1 MPAVESVPWTVWL
14 GWTLGALL
22 LLVGFLGAWL
32 PALPGLP
39 LMLAGALLVKL
50 LVPGALSWW
59 TVAIFAL
66 TALAGLALDAVATAV
81 TSRWAGARRAGI
93 LGALAGGLV
102 GLFFGPPGILLGP
115 FLGAVLGELLTRRP
129 WPEALKAGGGAA
141 VGFLAGAVG
150 KGLLGFF
157 LLALFA
163 LDAFVL

>member
-1 MPAVESVPWTVWL
+1 VVGTIWL
-14 GWTLGALL
+14 GWILGSLL

-32 PALPGLP
+32 PVLPGLP
-39 LMLAGALLVKL
+39 LMLAGALVVKL
-50 LVPGALSWW
+50 LVPGILSWW
-59 TVAIFAL
+59 TVAAFAL
-66 TALAGLALDAVATAV
+66 TALIGLGLDAFATAV

-115 FLGAVLGELLTRRP
+115 FLGAVLGELATRRP

-141 VGFLAGAVG
+141 AGFLAGAVG
-150 KGLLGFF
+150 KGLLGLF

-163 LDAFVL
+163 ADAFLL